1 MGLVRSLILSLTT
14 WMITRFWILYM
25 LRDVLNPV
33 VCDIDCIVYTTSIHA
48 AIKYIP
54 AVPALIVL
62 CYV

>member
-1 MGLVRSLILSLTT
+1 MGLLRSLILSLTT
-14 WMITRFWILYM
+14 WMITHFWILYM
-25 LRDVLNPV
+25 LQDILNPV